1 MLIILE
7 LDVVFV
13 YCYLMYLELFDNE
26 IFLLEIECGVKCMV
40 FDFGGIE
47 KFKLWYKCYNVCF
60 WIFNIKFIG
69 NNFLNVFNY

>member
-1 MLIILE
+1 
-7 LDVVFV
+7 
-13 YCYLMYLELFDNE
+13 MYLELFDNE

-47 KFKLWYKCYNVCF
+47 KFKLWYKCNCF
-60 WIFNIKFIG
+60 WIFIIKFIG